1 MMTFAE
7 NTTEDVW
14 QSLGSAKHL
23 LGRERVKS
31 LTEACVRSWPHE
43 RMANTMPG
51 RDLQL
56 LAERYA
62 EKVASDQYGSILAM
76 LMISVV
82 SAVVQVLL
90 RWWIDRN
97 WRMKFAAW
105 TLQLRASEAKS

>member
-1 MMTFAE
+1 MTFAE

-14 QSLGSAKHL
+14 QSLGPAKYL
-23 LGRERVKS
+23 LGRERVKA

-43 RMANTMPG
+43 LMSQTLPG
-51 RDLQL
+51 RHQQL
-56 LAERYA
+56 LAETYA
-62 EKVASDQYGSILAM
+62 DQIAAEQYGSLLAM
-76 LMISVV
+76 FFVGLV